1 MAKQSVGTLFH
12 RQIPVD
18 ANLPSDSPIVDPA
31 AFSGVAVKSANI
43 VGTRVVNRMNEDM
56 GNVEDIVID
65 VLTGRI
71 VYAVLSFGGFL
82 GLGEKLYAVPWK
94 ALRYVKEMK
103 VYVLNVNRDEIEL
116 GPSFDKGAW
125 PQLTDEWNQLVNPPP
140 LPVGAA

>member
-1 MAKQSVGTLFH
+1 
-12 RQIPVD
+12 
-18 ANLPSDSPIVDPA
+18 
-31 AFSGVAVKSANI
+31 
-43 VGTRVVNRMNEDM
+43 MNEDM

>member
-1 MAKQSVGTLFH
+1 MD
-12 RQIPVD
+12 P
-18 ANLPSDSPIVDPA
+18 NLPSDSPIVDPA

-71 VYAVLSFGGFL
+71 VHAVLSFGGFL

-103 VYVLNVNRDEIEL
+103 VYVLNVDRDQIEL

-125 PQLTDEWNQLVNPPP
+125 PQLTDEWNQLVNRPS
-140 LPVGAA
+140 LPVGVA